1 MRLPEKPNR
10 KVKQMWNK
18 LNPYWKDIL
27 IALALYLPLT
37 VYTLCWPPSIGLLT
51 LPFLEDVALANYIL
65 LLIPTL
71 LAWLCSWKMSSVRP
85 YFVSGIS
92 LTMNLGLWGYWLAVL
107 VFNNGE
113 LWFAYW
119 FSTPALVIGFIVALI
134 RQAGSKAEGR
144 AAFRTGFLNSF
155 VPFLLAP
162 IVIILFLI
170 RPR

>member
-1 MRLPEKPNR
+1 
-10 KVKQMWNK
+10 MWNK

-27 IALALYLPLT
+27 IALVLYLPLT

-107 VFNNGE
+107 VFDNGE

-134 RQAGSKAEGR
+134 RQSGAKAEGR

>member
-1 MRLPEKPNR
+1 
-10 KVKQMWNK
+10 MWNK

-27 IALALYLPLT
+27 IALVLYLPLT

-92 LTMNLGLWGYWLAVL
+92 LAINLGIWMYWLAVL
-107 VFNNGE
+107 VFDNNE

-134 RQAGSKAEGR
+134 WQVEVEADGW
-144 AAFRTGFLNSF
+144 AAFRIGFLGSF

-162 IVIILFLI
+162 FVVMLVIFG
-170 RPR
+170 

>member
-1 MRLPEKPNR
+1 
-10 KVKQMWNK
+10 MWNK

-27 IALALYLPLT
+27 IALVLYLPLT

-92 LTMNLGLWGYWLAVL
+92 LTMNLGLYGGIGWRCSCLITVNYGL
-107 VFNNGE
+107 
-113 LWFAYW
+113 
-119 FSTPALVIGFIVALI
+119 PIGFRHRL
-134 RQAGSKAEGR
+134 
-144 AAFRTGFLNSF
+144 
-155 VPFLLAP
+155 
-162 IVIILFLI
+162 
-170 RPR
+170 